1 MYVNHIIKRHNKR
14 ATKTNARSIT
24 PWNCRDK
31 NNCSVNG
38 NCRVENV
45 GCKCVVST
53 TKKSKEHVYIGVA
66 ESDWKQHYYNHTMS
80 FENQER
86 KTDTALS
93 TFLWELQKSIKETPK
108 LTWSVSKVVLRY
120 SNISKRCLLGLNEK
134 LLIATYSDQK
144 QLLNKGSEL
153 IAM

>member
-1 MYVNHIIKRHNKR
+1 MQV
-14 ATKTNARSIT
+14 TNALS
-24 PWNCRDK
+24 PPQ
-31 NNCSVNG
+31 
-38 NCRVENV
+38 
-45 GCKCVVST
+45 
-53 TKKSKEHVYIGVA
+53 KKSKEHVYIGVA
-66 ESDWKQHYYNHTMS
+66 EGDWKQHYHNHIMS

-86 KTDTALS
+86 KNDTALS

-108 LTWSVSKVVLRY
+108 LTWSVSKVVPGY

-153 IAM
+153 IAMQTREQVPFSQLQSRQLICRLFLKKLILYIEYFQEKVTFI